1 MREDTHSC
9 PPPLWWHWWRSRR
22 RWSLAAEETNTNT
35 SVYRQILNHLF
46 SFNSCL
52 HLMSVHHYSVARIL
66 YFCDCLSKNILWF
79 LWVVDM
85 QFLWCSEHLSHW
97 YFIYFMFWVVVW
109 GIIELLG
116 TCYAVGF
123 GVVLLVP
130 RVFWVILSKGI
141 AKSQFQHSLIWL
153 LNYSE
158 WLPKHCY
165 MVARCRECFLAY
177 FNIIAMALLCSC

>member
-1 MREDTHSC
+1 MKPSSWGDKRKHVSVST
-9 PPPLWWHWWRSRR
+9 
-22 RWSLAAEETNTNT
+22 ETDSTK
-35 SVYRQILNHLF
+35 SAKDRQADIRLGQIFWTVLSPF
-46 SFNSCL
+46 TFDSCL

-85 QFLWCSEHLSHW
+85 QLLWCSEHLSHW